1 MLICQTPPSSIWYH
15 FIYHISYNFM
25 YIDDRWFS
33 KHVPS
38 VPHLLWTMSQ
48 TQQLQQLPAAPTAP
62 AGCAWRAGG
71 DLPRAWDGL
80 DHEGHL
86 GRVLLRRQ
94 LRLGGNMW
102 QPGRLGS
109 LIYMILCDFIC
120 NMNLCCTI
128 WLYLSLYD
136 PIILLSLLYDFKWWY
151 DVLHGRFNLETW
163 NYLWSRMK
171 IPGFSSD
178 EKNPLDP
185 RRKAMVIAWVS

>member
-1 MLICQTPPSSIWYH
+1 
-15 FIYHISYNFM
+15 M
-25 YIDDRWFS
+25 YIDDHRWCS

-38 VPHLLWTMSQ
+38 VPSTFIMNYVDYVPDPAAPAA
-48 TQQLQQLPAAPTAP
+48 PAAPTAP
-62 AGCAWRAGG
+62 GCAWRAGG

-178 EKNPLDP
+178 EKKTP
-185 RRKAMVIAWVS
+185 

>member
-1 MLICQTPPSSIWYH
+1 MVFQTCTISTIYIYYELCPRPSSYSSSSSSRMCVKSWRR
-15 FIYHISYNFM
+15 FAKSM
-25 YIDDRWFS
+25 RWTRPRRAPGSSFA
-33 KHVPS
+33 
-38 VPHLLWTMSQ
+38 
-48 TQQLQQLPAAPTAP
+48 PATTAP
-62 AGCAWRAGG
+62 WSALVA
-71 DLPRAWDGL
+71 
-80 DHEGHL
+80 
-86 GRVLLRRQ
+86 
-94 LRLGGNMW
+94 
-102 QPGRLGS
+102 GRLGS
-109 LIYMILCDFIC
+109 LIYMTLCDFIC

>member
-1 MLICQTPPSSIWYH
+1 
-15 FIYHISYNFM
+15 M
-25 YIDDRWFS
+25 YIDDHRLVFQTCTIS
-33 KHVPS
+33 TIYIYELCRPS
-38 VPHLLWTMSQ
+38 SSSA
-48 TQQLQQLPAAPTAP
+48 PAAP

-136 PIILLSLLYDFKWWY
+136 PINLLSLLYDFKWWY
-151 DVLHGRFNLETW
+151 NVLHGRFNLETW
-163 NYLWSRMK
+163 NYLCIHTQSYFTDPQKRTLKWHGRGWRSHDFHRMK
-171 IPGFSSD
+171 KTAYIHVA
-178 EKNPLDP
+178 KQCL
-185 RRKAMVIAWVS
+185 

>member
-1 MLICQTPPSSIWYH
+1 MVFQTCTISTIYIYYELCPRPSS
-15 FIYHISYNFM
+15 S
-25 YIDDRWFS
+25 S
-33 KHVPS
+33 S
-38 VPHLLWTMSQ
+38 SSA
-48 TQQLQQLPAAPTAP
+48 PAAP

-128 WLYLSLYD
+128 WLYLNLYD
-136 PIILLSLLYDFKWWY
+136 PITLFSLLYDFKWWY
-151 DVLHGRFNLETW
+151 NVLHGRFNLETW
-163 NYLWSRMK
+163 NYLCIHTQSYFTDPQTRTLKWHGRGWRSHDFHRMK
-171 IPGFSSD
+171 
-178 EKNPLDP
+178 KNRLDP
-185 RRKAMVIAWVS
+185 SRKAMVIAWVS